1 MVERRFQRT
10 SASLEAIYAFV
21 REFLASRGIHEEVA
35 FDVDLIVEELF
46 TNMVKYG
53 VGGQPE
59 ITIGLGWCSPDLTLR
74 LEDQGA
80 PPFDPGDAP
89 PVDVTRPLDERRA
102 GGLGLH
108 LVRRMADRLEYAYE
122 DGRSRITV
130 TKRVEA

>member
-1 MVERRFQRT
+1 MVERRFPRT
-10 SASLEAIYAFV
+10 SASLEDIYAYV
-21 REFLASRGIHEEVA
+21 RDFLASQGIQQEAA

-59 ITIGLGWCSPDLTLR
+59 IKIGLDWKAPNLTLQ
-74 LEDQGA
+74 LEDFGA
-80 PPFDPGDAP
+80 PPFDPAQAP
-89 PVDVTRPLDERRA
+89 AVDVSRPIAERRA

-122 DGRSRITV
+122 EGRSRITV

>member
-1 MVERRFQRT
+1 MVERRFPRT
-10 SASLEAIYAFV
+10 AASLEAIYTFV
-21 REFLASRGIHEEVA
+21 REFLSSQGIQPEAA
-35 FDVDLIVEELF
+35 FDIDLIVEELF

-59 ITIGLGWCSPDLTLR
+59 ITIGLDWKAPALTLR
-74 LEDQGA
+74 LEDIGA
-80 PPFDPGDAP
+80 PPFDPGEAP
-89 PVDVTRPLDERRA
+89 EVDVNRPIEERRA

>member
-1 MVERRFQRT
+1 MVERRFPRT
-10 SASLEAIYAFV
+10 AASLEAIYAFV
-21 REFLASRGIHEEVA
+21 REFLSSQGLPEEVA

-53 VGGQPE
+53 VGGRPE
-59 ITIGLGWCSPDLTLR
+59 ITLGLAWKAPALTVR
-74 LEDQGA
+74 LEDEGA
-80 PPFDPGDAP
+80 PRFDPGNAP
-89 PVDVTRPLDERRA
+89 PVDVSRPLEERRA

-130 TKRVEA
+130 TKRVEG